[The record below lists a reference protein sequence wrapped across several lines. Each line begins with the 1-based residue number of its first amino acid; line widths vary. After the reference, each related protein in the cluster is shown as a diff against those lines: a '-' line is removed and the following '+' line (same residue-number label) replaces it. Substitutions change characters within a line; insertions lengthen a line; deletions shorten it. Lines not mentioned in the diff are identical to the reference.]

1 MLYSFKLFF
10 TYIFEQL
17 QEISCF
23 RDTFYQLSVGA
34 AVVDGL
40 DKAVHLLALLV
51 DLILKQR
58 DDIVL
63 VIHPLF

>member
-1 MLYSFKLFF
+1 V
-10 TYIFEQL
+10 I
-17 QEISCF
+17 
-23 RDTFYQLSVGA
+23 
-34 AVVDGL
+34 DGL

-51 DLILKQR
+51 DLILKQC